1 MKIILTGRSFNLDER
16 LKEYVCKKINRL
28 GETYEG
34 IYRCEAILEE
44 EKIRKNAEIILHLK
58 RKKLVVKESSDDIYG
73 SVDAA
78 VHKLKKQLRKLYG
91 KISSKRRSKG
101 ILEKMVARFTG
112 AENDASGDEKG
123 KIVKMN
129 AFADKPML
137 PEEAKLELKLMDKS
151 FIMFKNA
158 STGEANVL
166 YRRSDGNHGLIEP
179 DF

>member
-1 MKIILTGRSFNLDER
+1 MDIILTGRNVDLDER
-16 LKEYVCKKINRL
+16 LKEYLFKKINRL
-28 GETYEG
+28 GGTYEG
-34 IYRCEAILEE
+34 IYRCEAKLAE

-58 RKKLVVKESSDDIYG
+58 RKKLVVKESSEDIYG
-73 SVDAA
+73 SIDTA
-78 VHKLKKQLRKLYG
+78 VHKLKTQLRKLYG
-91 KISSKRRSKG
+91 KRSSKRRSEG
-101 ILEKMVARFTG
+101 VLAKMVSRFTG
-112 AENDASGDEKG
+112 SESDSPGDKKG
-123 KIVKMN
+123 EIVQMN
-129 AFADKPML
+129 VFADKPML